1 MRNRVCVMEVWA
13 EALGRE
19 PAAITRRDSYE
30 ISRIM
35 KSERGW
41 TPTSRSVRFPL
52 YGVQKEY
59 MRGGRNQGCNREVTK
74 R

>member
-1 MRNRVCVMEVWA
+1 MESGTKFK
-13 EALGRE
+13 GRE
-19 PAAITRRDSYE
+19 RAAMTRRGSYE

-41 TPTSRSVRFPL
+41 IPTSKPVRFPL

-59 MRGGRNQGCNREVTK
+59 IREGV
-74 R
+74 